1 MMSDYLHN
9 TTIAVLYPGEMGSA
23 FGKLLRSGG
32 FHVITTA
39 EGRSSRTQRRCLD
52 AGLSV
57 FDSLE
62 EVLQLSDVVLSLVSP
77 NAALPLAN
85 EVAMH
90 VTGRTRRLIYLD
102 VNSISPMTV
111 AQISTLF
118 ADTPVDFLDAALF
131 GLATQL
137 QHRGTIY
144 ISGPSAQELVQMF
157 MPLLLAKN
165 VGDSPGRASALKM
178 IVSGISKGLS
188 GLFIETLLF
197 AHQMNLLDESLGA
210 CEEFYPSIMEVIRRM
225 LPTYPQHA
233 ARRCEELQ
241 QVEETM
247 LMSGAST
254 RIISAVREVTFAV
267 ARSQWPNNHDLQQW
281 SIAEVITLLHAQG
294 TLALP
299 EARVEQIPINQTA
312 GSSK

>member
-85 EVAMH
+85 EVAMQ

-165 VGDSPGRASALKM
+165 VRLARAGLGSQDDRLRDIKRALRVVHRDVIICSSNEPSRRVTGCMRGILSEHHGSHSTYVTDLSATCCEALRGAPTSGGDDAYERCVHTNHKCGPGSDFRS
-178 IVSGISKGLS
+178 S
-188 GLFIETLLF
+188 
-197 AHQMNLLDESLGA
+197 
-210 CEEFYPSIMEVIRRM
+210 
-225 LPTYPQHA
+225 
-233 ARRCEELQ
+233 
-241 QVEETM
+241 
-247 LMSGAST
+247 
-254 RIISAVREVTFAV
+254 
-267 ARSQWPNNHDLQQW
+267 RSQWPNNHDLQQW
-281 SIAEVITLLHAQG
+281 SIAEVVACLHAQG

-299 EARVEQIPINQTA
+299 EARVEQIPMNQTA